1 MRKALAI
8 VGSALA
14 LAALAPIASE
24 AAGGMG
30 MSSSRGQQGGSF
42 RGQSFHHGQN
52 FRGQNF
58 HGHPFPNNRS
68 NFYRSRYY
76 RPNYYWPFYYPYYS
90 SYGSS
95 YYSAPPSYAPQQS
108 YPGYYPGFSD
118 APYGFGAPSGS
129 LELAPAPQIEREVVF
144 AEGRYVLLG
153 DGEAT
158 PFRWVWVP
166 NPPTAPP
173 SEPQDQR

>member
-24 AAGGMG
+24 AAGRMG
-30 MSSSRGQQGGSF
+30 MASSRGQQGASFRGQNF
-42 RGQSFHHGQN
+42 RGQSFH
-52 FRGQNF
+52 GQNF
-58 HGHPFPNNRS
+58 HSHPFPNNRS
-68 NFYRSRYY
+68 NFYRFRYF
-76 RPNYYWPFYYPYYS
+76 RPNYYWPYFYPYYS
-90 SYGSS
+90 SLDSS
-95 YYSAPPSYAPQQS
+95 YYSAPLSYAPQQG
-108 YPGYYPGFSD
+108 YPGYSD
-118 APYGFGAPSGS
+118 APYGYGAPSGS
-129 LELAPAPQIEREVVF
+129 LELAPAPQLEREVVF

-153 DGEAT
+153 DGVAT

-173 SEPQDQR
+173 SEPQDQGQR

>member
-1 MRKALAI
+1 MRKVLAI

-24 AAGGMG
+24 AAGRMG

-52 FRGQNF
+52 FRG
-58 HGHPFPNNRS
+58 HPFPNNRF
-68 NFYRSRYY
+68 NFSRSRFN
-76 RPNYYWPFYYPYYS
+76 RPNYYWPYFYPYYS
-90 SYGSS
+90 SYDSS
-95 YYSAPPSYAPQQS
+95 YFSAPQSYAPQQS
-108 YPGYYPGFSD
+108 YPGYYPGSSD
-118 APYGFGAPSGS
+118 APYGYGAPSGS

-144 AEGRYVLLG
+144 EEGRYVLLG
-153 DGEAT
+153 DGRAT
-158 PFRWVWVP
+158 AFRWVWVP

-173 SEPQDQR
+173 FEPQDQR

>member
-24 AAGGMG
+24 AAGAMG
-30 MSSSRGQQGGSF
+30 MSSSRGQQGASF
-42 RGQSFHHGQN
+42 RGQN

-58 HGHPFPNNRS
+58 HGQNFRGHPFPNNRS
-68 NFYRSRYY
+68 NFNRFRH
-76 RPNYYWPFYYPYYS
+76 YWPYYYQSYYPYYS
-90 SYGSS
+90 SFYP
-95 YYSAPPSYAPQQS
+95 YSASPSYAPQQN
-108 YPGYYPGFSD
+108 YDY
-118 APYGFGAPSGS
+118 FGAPSGYGAPQGYGY
-129 LELAPAPQIEREVVF
+129 LDMAPAPQVEREVF
-144 AEGRYVLLG
+144 FPEGRYVLLG
-153 DGEAT
+153 DGDTT

>member
-1 MRKALAI
+1 MKKALVI

-14 LAALAPIASE
+14 LATLAPIASE
-24 AAGGMG
+24 AAGAMG
-30 MSSSRGQQGGSF
+30 MAPSRGQQGGSF
-42 RGQSFHHGQN
+42 RGQNFQGQN

-58 HGHPFPNNRS
+58 RGQSFPNNRS

-76 RPNYYWPFYYPYYS
+76 WPNYYRPYYYPYYS
-90 SYGSS
+90 PYYSS
-95 YYSAPPSYAPQQS
+95 YYYAPPSYAPQQS
-108 YPGYYPGFSD
+108 YPGYSG
-118 APYGFGAPSGS
+118 APYGYGTPSGS

>member
-24 AAGGMG
+24 AAGRMG
-30 MSSSRGQQGGSF
+30 MASSRGQQGGSF
-42 RGQSFHHGQN
+42 RGQSFHGQH
-52 FRGQNF
+52 FRGQHF
-58 HGHPFPNNRS
+58 RGHPFPNNRS
-68 NFYRSRYY
+68 NFYRSSYY
-76 RPNYYWPFYYPYYS
+76 RPNYYWPYFYPYYS
-90 SYGSS
+90 SLESS
-95 YYSAPPSYAPQQS
+95 GYSAPLSYAPQQS
-108 YPGYYPGFSD
+108 YPGYSD
-118 APYGFGAPSGS
+118 APYGYGAPSGS

-153 DGEAT
+153 DGQAT

-173 SEPQDQR
+173 SEPQDPR